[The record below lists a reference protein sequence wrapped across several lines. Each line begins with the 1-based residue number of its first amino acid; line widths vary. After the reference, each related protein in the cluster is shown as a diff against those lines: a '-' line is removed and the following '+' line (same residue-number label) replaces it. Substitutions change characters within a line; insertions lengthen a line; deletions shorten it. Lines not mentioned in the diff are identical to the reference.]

1 MDIFDDFDSEGK
13 GYLKHA
19 QIQHAYKEIFN
30 ESRKISEKISYD
42 CRLEIIF
49 CFIYFSLSLVW
60 TGRLCYGY
68 VRSRR

>member
-30 ESRKISEKISYD
+30 ESRKNAVDLLDQSI
-42 CRLEIIF
+42 CR
-49 CFIYFSLSLVW
+49 Y
-60 TGRLCYGY
+60 
-68 VRSRR
+68 SRFF

>member
-30 ESRKISEKISYD
+30 ESRKNAVDLFY
-42 CRLEIIF
+42 IIL
-49 CFIYFSLSLVW
+49 FILNTNL
-60 TGRLCYGY
+60 
-68 VRSRR
+68 

>member
-30 ESRKISEKISYD
+30 ESRKKPINIF
-42 CRLEIIF
+42 LNII
-49 CFIYFSLSLVW
+49 IYII
-60 TGRLCYGY
+60 
-68 VRSRR
+68 

>member
-30 ESRKISEKISYD
+30 ESRKNRSFY
-42 CRLEIIF
+42 IIL
-49 CFIYFSLSLVW
+49 FILDTNL
-60 TGRLCYGY
+60 
-68 VRSRR
+68 